1 MRSGMIGIR
10 LLRRL
15 QALVVLILATAF
27 IGVPIISM
35 ADAQDHC
42 ADDVSICTLAAG
54 AGSAGDDGADPDEDS
69 GLISGHCSGC
79 HLGVYPIP
87 EIARLNAVNVAA
99 RHAAPASQALLASS
113 RGEQFRPPRL

>member
-1 MRSGMIGIR
+1 MIGIR